1 MRLAARWSRPSRSL
15 TLRTGATMQGHLTE
29 LTSTGRFAIAT
40 DRGTA
45 HIDTEEAN
53 QMRLE
58 LRRDNT
64 SQWLPF
70 DDPEM
75 RAVIRSRADADQTDQ
90 G

>member
-1 MRLAARWSRPSRSL
+1 
-15 TLRTGATMQGHLTE
+15 MQGHLTE

-45 HIDTEEAN
+45 YIDTEEAN

>member
-1 MRLAARWSRPSRSL
+1 MRLEARWSRPSRSL

-40 DRGTA
+40 DRGIA
-45 HIDTEEAN
+45 CIDTEEAN
-53 QMRLE
+53 KMRLE

-75 RAVIRSRADADQTDQ
+75 RAVIRSCADADQTDQ